1 MTAPPLLTLLV
12 LCPVAGLLA
21 ILLIPG
27 TSKTAI
33 RVAAALSGLA
43 ACLVTVL
50 IAFHFDRHAAGYQ
63 LVEQVPWIPTVG
75 IEYHVGVDGIS
86 LVLLVLTSIVFLTG
100 VLVMWELEN
109 RVKEFF
115 AFMTLLV
122 TGVFGVFVSLDLFFF
137 LFFYEVAVLPMYLLI
152 AVWGSTR
159 KEYGAMK
166 LTLYLLAGTALVVP
180 AVLALYVT
188 SDPHTFDM
196 TRLAATAFD
205 PRFQTIVFPFLFLG
219 FGVLAGLW
227 PFHTWSPVGHVAAPT
242 AVSMLHAGVLMKL
255 GAYGIL
261 RVGMLILPAGAAYWA
276 HWMALL
282 ATVNIVYGAFVA
294 LAQTDLKFVIGY
306 SSVSHMGIV
315 LLGLATL
322 SVDGINGAVFQ
333 MFSHGIMTAL
343 FFAAVGFIYDRYHTR
358 EIAKLG
364 GLSRLIPVGSSFFI
378 VAALTGAGVPGFAS
392 FWAELLVF
400 LGTLRTYPMLAAI
413 VVGALTLT
421 LAYSIRVIVVA
432 FFGEPREAHPEV
444 KDMTVFLALP
454 RAVLVAVLLVLGFYP
469 RLILDVIDPAT
480 RAIVAVLRP

>member
-1 MTAPPLLTLLV
+1 VTDVPLLTLLV

-27 TSKTAI
+27 TRKTAI
-33 RVAAALSGLA
+33 RVAAALSGVA
-43 ACLVTVL
+43 AAVVTTL
-50 IAFHFDRHAAGYQ
+50 IALRFDRGVPGYQ
-63 LVEQVPWIPTVG
+63 LVEHVPWIPSVG
-75 IEYHVGVDGIS
+75 IEYHVGIDGLS
-86 LVLLVLTSIVFLTG
+86 LPLLILTAIVFLTG
-100 VLVMWELEN
+100 VLVMWELEE

-180 AVLALYVT
+180 AVLALYAT
-188 SDPHTFDM
+188 ADPHTFDM
-196 TRLAATAFD
+196 TKLAATAFS
-205 PRFQTIVFPFLFLG
+205 PWFQKIIFPFLFLG

-261 RVGMLILPAGAAYWA
+261 RVGMLILPEGAAYWA
-276 HWMALL
+276 HAAAVF
-282 ATVNIVYGAFVA
+282 ATINIVYGAFIA

-343 FFAAVGFIYDRYHTR
+343 FFAAVGYIYDRYHTR

-364 GLSRLIPVGSSFFI
+364 GLSRQIPVASAFFI
-378 VAALTGAGVPGFAS
+378 VAALTGAGVPGFSS

-400 LGTLRTYPMLAAI
+400 LGALKTYPVLAAI

-421 LAYSIRVIVVA
+421 LAYSIRVIVLG

-444 KDMTVFLALP
+444 SDITAFLSLP
-454 RAVLVAVLLVLGFYP
+454 RAILVATLLILGFYP
-469 RLILDVIDPAT
+469 KLILDVIDPAT
-480 RAIVAVLRP
+480 RAVVAMLR

>member
-27 TSKTAI
+27 AHKTAI

-43 ACLVTVL
+43 ACVVTAL

-86 LVLLVLTSIVFLTG
+86 LALLVLTSIVFLTG

-219 FGVLAGLW
+219 LACWRACG
-227 PFHTWSPVGHVAAPT
+227 PSTPGRRSATSPRPPPCPCC
-242 AVSMLHAGVLMKL
+242 M
-255 GAYGIL
+255 
-261 RVGMLILPAGAAYWA
+261 PA
-276 HWMALL
+276 
-282 ATVNIVYGAFVA
+282 
-294 LAQTDLKFVIGY
+294 
-306 SSVSHMGIV
+306 S
-315 LLGLATL
+315 
-322 SVDGINGAVFQ
+322 
-333 MFSHGIMTAL
+333 
-343 FFAAVGFIYDRYHTR
+343 
-358 EIAKLG
+358 
-364 GLSRLIPVGSSFFI
+364 
-378 VAALTGAGVPGFAS
+378 
-392 FWAELLVF
+392 
-400 LGTLRTYPMLAAI
+400 
-413 VVGALTLT
+413 
-421 LAYSIRVIVVA
+421 
-432 FFGEPREAHPEV
+432 
-444 KDMTVFLALP
+444 
-454 RAVLVAVLLVLGFYP
+454 
-469 RLILDVIDPAT
+469 
-480 RAIVAVLRP
+480 

>member
-1 MTAPPLLTLLV
+1 MIGLGLLTLLL
-12 LCPVAGLLA
+12 LCPAVGLAVILA
-21 ILLIPG
+21 IPG
-27 TSKTAI
+27 RYPKAIKT
-33 RVAAALSGLA
+33 AAALSGLS
-43 ACLVTVL
+43 ACLVTL
-50 IAFHFDRHAAGYQ
+50 AICLRFESAAPGYQ
-63 LVEQVPWIPTVG
+63 LVEKIAWIPTLG
-75 IEYHVGVDGIS
+75 ISYHHGIDGIS
-86 LVLLVLTSIVFLTG
+86 LPMLVLTSIVFTTG
-100 VLVMWELEN
+100 VLVMWELQE
-109 RVKEFF
+109 RVKEYF

-122 TGVFGVFVSLDLFFF
+122 SGVYGVFMSLDLFFF
-137 LFFYEVAVLPMYLLI
+137 VFWYEVAVLPMYLLI
-152 AVWGSTR
+152 AIWGSTR

-180 AVLALYVT
+180 AALALYWAAGVN
-188 SDPHTFDM
+188 SFDL
-196 TRLAATAFD
+196 TQLAAAD
-205 PRFQTIVFPFLFLG
+205 YGRRFQIIVYPLLFVG
-219 FGVLAGLW
+219 FGILAGMW
-227 PFHTWSPVGHVAAPT
+227 PLHTWSPVGHVAAPT

-261 RVGMLILPAGAAYWA
+261 RVGMLVLPEGAVYWA
-276 HWMALL
+276 PWVAGL

-294 LAQTDLKFVIGY
+294 LAQTDLKFVIGF

-315 LLGLATL
+315 LLGLSTL

-364 GLSRLIPVGSSFFI
+364 GLSRLVPIASVFFI

-400 LGTLRTYPMLAAI
+400 LGTLRTYPVLAAI

-432 FFGEPREAHPEV
+432 FFGEPREAHPAV
-444 KDMTVFLALP
+444 KDITVFLALP
-454 RAVLVAVLLVLGFYP
+454 RAILVAVLLVLGFYP

-480 RAIVAVLRP
+480 RALVAIFQ

>member
-1 MTAPPLLTLLV
+1 MRDAPLLTLLV

-27 TSKTAI
+27 TRKTAI

-43 ACLVTVL
+43 ASLVTAL
-50 IAFHFDRHAAGYQ
+50 IAIRFDRQAPGYQ
-63 LVEQVPWIPTVG
+63 LVEHVPWIPSVG
-75 IEYHVGVDGIS
+75 IEYHAGVDGIS

-100 VLVMWELEN
+100 VLVMWELEE

-180 AVLALYVT
+180 AVLVMYAW

-196 TRLAATAFD
+196 TRLATAGFS

-261 RVGMLILPAGAAYWA
+261 RVGMVILPEGAAHWA
-276 HWMALL
+276 HWAAVL
-282 ATVNIVYGAFVA
+282 ATINIVYGAFVA

-358 EIAKLG
+358 EIGKLG
-364 GLSRLIPVGSSFFI
+364 GLSRQIPVASAFFI
-378 VAALTGAGVPGFAS
+378 VAALTGAGVPGFSS

-400 LGTLRTYPMLAAI
+400 LGTLRTYPVLAAI

-421 LAYSIRVIVVA
+421 LAYSMRVIVVA
-432 FFGEPREAHPEV
+432 FFGAPREAHPEV
-444 KDMTVFLALP
+444 KDITAFLALP
-454 RAVLVAVLLVLGFYP
+454 RAILVAVLVVFGFYP
-469 RLILDVIDPAT
+469 RLMLDVIDPAT
-480 RAIVAVLRP
+480 RALVAMLR

>member
-1 MTAPPLLTLLV
+1 VSADFGPLSWLL
-12 LCPVAGLLA
+12 LCPVVALAA
-21 ILLIPG
+21 ILVIPG
-27 TSKTAI
+27 SNPRAI
-33 RVAAALSGLA
+33 KVAAALGGLA
-43 ACLVTVL
+43 ATLITGLICLR
-50 IAFHFDRHAAGYQ
+50 FDPAAPGYQ
-63 LVEQVPWIPTVG
+63 LLEHAPWIPAVG
-75 IEYHVGVDGIS
+75 IEWHNGVDGIN
-86 LVLLVLTSIVFLTG
+86 LPLLALTSIVFLTG
-100 VLVMWELEN
+100 VLVMWELQE
-109 RVKEFF
+109 RVKEYF

-122 TGVFGVFVSLDLFFF
+122 TGVYGVFMSLDLFFF

-180 AVLALYVT
+180 AALAIHWAAGLG
-188 SDPHTFDM
+188 TFDL
-196 TRLAATAFD
+196 TRLAGVEYGRT
-205 PRFQTIVFPFLFLG
+205 FQLVVYPFLFLG

-261 RVGMLILPAGAAYWA
+261 RVGMVLLPEGA
-276 HWMALL
+276 HWWAPAA
-282 ATVNIVYGAFVA
+282 ATFATINIVYGAFVA

-343 FFAAVGFIYDRYHTR
+343 FFAAVGYIYDRYHTR
-358 EIAKLG
+358 DVAKLG
-364 GLSRLIPVGSSFFI
+364 GLSTAVPVASSFFI
-378 VAALTGAGVPGFAS
+378 IAALTGAGVPGFAS

-400 LGTLRTYPMLAAI
+400 LGALKTYPLHAAI
-413 VVGALTLT
+413 VVFALVFT
-421 LAYSIRVIVVA
+421 LAYSIRVILLA
-432 FFGEPREAHPEV
+432 FFGQPKEAHPEV
-444 KDMTVFLALP
+444 ADIPAFLALP
-454 RAVLVAVLLVLGFYP
+454 RAILVAVLLILGFWP
-469 RLILDVIDPAT
+469 RLILDVIDPAVQALT
-480 RAIVAVLRP
+480 GVLS

>member
-1 MTAPPLLTLLV
+1 MTGLPLLTLLV

-27 TSKTAI
+27 PRKTAI

-43 ACLVTVL
+43 ASVVTGW
-50 IAFHFDRHAAGYQ
+50 IAFRFDRQLPGYQ
-63 LVEQVPWIPTVG
+63 LVEQVPWLPSVG

-86 LVLLVLTSIVFLTG
+86 LALLVLTSIVFLTG
-100 VLVMWELEN
+100 VLVMWELED

-180 AVLALYVT
+180 AVLALYT
-188 SDPHTFDM
+188 LSDPHTFDM
-196 TRLAATAFD
+196 TRLAATAFS
-205 PRFQTIVFPFLFLG
+205 PRFQTLVFPFLFLG

-261 RVGMLILPAGAAYWA
+261 RVGMVILPEGAAYWA
-276 HWMALL
+276 HWAAVL
-282 ATVNIVYGAFVA
+282 ATINIVYGAFVA

-364 GLSRLIPVGSSFFI
+364 GLSRLVPIASVFFI

-400 LGTLRTYPMLAAI
+400 LGALRTYPVLAAI

-432 FFGEPREAHPEV
+432 FFGEPREAHPAV
-444 KDMTVFLALP
+444 KDITVFLALP
-454 RAVLVAVLLVLGFYP
+454 RAILVAVLLVLGFYP

-480 RAIVAVLRP
+480 RALVAIFQ